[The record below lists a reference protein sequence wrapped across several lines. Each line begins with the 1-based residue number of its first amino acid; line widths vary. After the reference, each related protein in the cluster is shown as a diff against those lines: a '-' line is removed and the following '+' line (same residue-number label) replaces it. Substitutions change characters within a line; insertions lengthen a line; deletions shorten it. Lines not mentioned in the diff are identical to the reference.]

1 MKIYDIIFFFNETE
15 ILLKRL
21 DYLSEYTDRTIIYN
35 FGDADL
41 SFLKK
46 DVIEVDLSWENFK
59 KKNFCREILEYI
71 GPKNVTYEDV
81 FIFSK
86 SFEIPSIECLKNI
99 DQQFTQDIQHTKQ
112 KSYIFSE
119 NLKSLYRHQG
129 SVFTKMHKLF
139 DSDSAHI
146 SVLSAEKY
154 DFNSEGYWDCGF
166 SMFCFDNPQKNF
178 ESLKFWFGKK
188 LRNLSFDELISCES
202 EGINPFLY
210 QKKHKLIKSYDCPLQ
225 IIKNTQEQKVKKIL
239 IKLDQFDFDNHTYDY
254 TFTLTYGDTNI
265 TDGYLID
272 YPSKNHYDS
281 DDFLFDYKKNQIL
294 VLLKEIFLNDE
305 DLVYIKAKT
314 EDEPSVF
321 EYKVLKNSIPSDII

>member
-1 MKIYDIIFFFNETE
+1 MKIYDVIFFFNETE
-15 ILLKRL
+15 ILVKRL
-21 DYLSEYTDRTIIYN
+21 EYLSEHTDRTIIYN
-35 FGDADL
+35 FGDEDL

-71 GPKNVTYEDV
+71 GPKNITYEDV

-86 SFEIPSIECLKNI
+86 SFEVPSIECLKNLKQ
-99 DQQFTQDIQHTKQ
+99 DFSQDIQYTKQ
-112 KSYIFSE
+112 KSYVFSE

-139 DSDSAHI
+139 DSDTAHI

-154 DFNSEGYWDCGF
+154 DFNSEGYLDCGF
-166 SMFCFDNPQKNF
+166 SMFCFDNPQRNF

-188 LRNLSFDELISCES
+188 LGNLSIDDLISYES
-202 EGINPFLY
+202 ERINPFSD
-210 QKKHKLIKSYDCPLQ
+210 QKKHKLFQSNDCPIQ
-225 IIKNTQEQKVKKIL
+225 ITKNIQEQKVKKIL
-239 IKLDQFDFDNHTYDY
+239 IKLNSFDVENHNYDY
-254 TFTLTYGDTNI
+254 TFTITYGN
-265 TDGYLID
+265 TDIVD
-272 YPSKNHYDS
+272 EYPIIYPVKKYYDS
-281 DDFLFDYKKNQIL
+281 EDFLFDYKKNQIL
-294 VLLKEIFLNDE
+294 VVLKELFLEDE
-305 DLVYIKAKT
+305 DLVYIKTKT